1 MNLTNYYCNSL
12 SSFRRKESNQIFY
25 QGHHEMRK
33 FDFNLIDYSS
43 DYISTMLV
51 KKGLID
57 YYVT

>member
-1 MNLTNYYCNSL
+1 
-12 SSFRRKESNQIFY
+12 
-25 QGHHEMRK
+25 MRK